1 MDDLSNTLVRTVAN
15 MLEQKRARLEV
26 MAQRL
31 DDLNPD
37 SILKRGYSITIKKA
51 TQEVVKESGQV
62 VAKDR
67 VQVKLYKGE
76 IDCIVS
82 KVTPP

>member
-1 MDDLSNTLVRTVAN
+1 
-15 MLEQKRARLEV
+15 MLEQKRARLDV

-31 DDLNPD
+31 DDLNPQ

-51 TQEVVKESGQV
+51 TQEVVKKSDQV
-62 VAKDR
+62 ATKER
-67 VQVKLYKGE
+67 VRVKLFEGE

-82 KVTPP
+82 KITP